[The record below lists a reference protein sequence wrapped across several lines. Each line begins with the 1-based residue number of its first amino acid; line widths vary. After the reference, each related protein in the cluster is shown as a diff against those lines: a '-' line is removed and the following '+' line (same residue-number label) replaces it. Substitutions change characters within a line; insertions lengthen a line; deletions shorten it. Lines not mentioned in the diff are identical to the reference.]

1 MGINELTN
9 AGFPDFVRALPE
21 ADLPFEGLRGWLLN
35 SERGQLLFLE
45 TDAELEV
52 TEHSHGNQWGIVVAG
67 EMELTIG
74 GETATFRQGDSYYI
88 PAGTT
93 HGATLRAG
101 FRALDFFED
110 KDRYNVKK

>member
-1 MGINELTN
+1 MDINEFKN
-9 AGFPDFVRALPE
+9 AAFPDFVHSLPE

-45 TDAELEV
+45 ADVELEV
-52 TEHSHGNQWGIVVAG
+52 AEHSHGNQWGIVVAG

-74 GETATFRQGDSYYI
+74 GETATFRQGDSYYV
-88 PAGTT
+88 PAGVT
-93 HGATLRAG
+93 HRAILRAG

-110 KDRYNVKK
+110 KERYMTK